1 MCLCH
6 VNPQVKRLPLSWV
19 LDAINSIYKSRH
31 ELDEQMQPL
40 DEFVKKHFIRQFG
53 LPALAKKEM

>member
-1 MCLCH
+1 